1 MVKKIISSVCVL
13 FFCFSTFLFSDP
25 SLSVEIQGDVATEG
39 SRIIGIITVTYSKED
54 GEPNADSFLLEEEPL
69 NVRNLGTSTSF
80 RVTEI
85 NGKRESETTLFSK
98 YQFEL
103 PGRDAGLYILPP
115 ISVLVGNSRIESSGV
130 SFEVLSP
137 SINPDFRLQAS
148 IEGKT
153 PLYPGQRARFT
164 YLLYYRE
171 AVDVSVQELPLLEA
185 RGFKTIGMKT
195 ERQLRKGQSHVMELS
210 QEVEAM
216 EPGEYYFGPSYIEGF
231 AYQTDFFG
239 RRRYRRPAIRAQAN
253 TVSVEV
259 LPLPEEGKPSSF
271 DGAIGVFNWD
281 VRLLGNATLGVG
293 DKLQL
298 EIEVSGHD
306 GLHSVR
312 LARLSEQSELKKH
325 FRMSSLPAQVKDGEL
340 SKTFIYELR
349 PLSSDVIE
357 IPSLQLS
364 FFNTQTKTYET
375 LFSNPI
381 PLTVENLLEPKQ
393 TLPSQKIAS
402 HPKEEAEEERN
413 IEESLEIKKIEIL
426 GNYTLSSEDLKNSWY
441 KTLKILWLLPV
452 ILFCSLMHYSL
463 LFLFKRKDR
472 RKILLAEQY
481 FIQANEINDPARFF
495 LAMEKA
501 LITRLWESR
510 LLAIQIKS
518 YHDLPGEGK
527 CAEVKQ
533 FLSEIEE
540 QGFSF
545 QQTGSMEQMKEN
557 AKKIFYEIS

>member
-1 MVKKIISSVCVL
+1 
-13 FFCFSTFLFSDP
+13 
-25 SLSVEIQGDVATEG
+25 
-39 SRIIGIITVTYSKED
+39 
-54 GEPNADSFLLEEEPL
+54 
-69 NVRNLGTSTSF
+69 
-80 RVTEI
+80 
-85 NGKRESETTLFSK
+85 
-98 YQFEL
+98 
-103 PGRDAGLYILPP
+103 
-115 ISVLVGNSRIESSGV
+115 
-130 SFEVLSP
+130 
-137 SINPDFRLQAS
+137 
-148 IEGKT
+148 
-153 PLYPGQRARFT
+153 
-164 YLLYYRE
+164 
-171 AVDVSVQELPLLEA
+171 
-185 RGFKTIGMKT
+185 
-195 ERQLRKGQSHVMELS
+195 
-210 QEVEAM
+210 
-216 EPGEYYFGPSYIEGF
+216 
-231 AYQTDFFG
+231 
-239 RRRYRRPAIRAQAN
+239 
-253 TVSVEV
+253 
-259 LPLPEEGKPSSF
+259 
-271 DGAIGVFNWD
+271 
-281 VRLLGNATLGVG
+281 
-293 DKLQL
+293 
-298 EIEVSGHD
+298 
-306 GLHSVR
+306 
-312 LARLSEQSELKKH
+312 
-325 FRMSSLPAQVKDGEL
+325 
-340 SKTFIYELR
+340 
-349 PLSSDVIE
+349 
-357 IPSLQLS
+357 SLQLS